1 MTTSSNTHLLS
12 SDDGAIF
19 DFFYFFFISLS
30 NEYFSLQETK
40 PTEEGDKG
48 KLNSSDSSLIFFFGL
63 TEDCGNP
70 ALVFGFFLCVQR
82 FLQIL

>member
-19 DFFYFFFISLS
+19 DFFFFFTSLS

-40 PTEEGDKG
+40 PAEEGDKG
-48 KLNSSDSSLIFFFGL
+48 KLNSSDSSLIYIYI
-63 TEDCGNP
+63 
-70 ALVFGFFLCVQR
+70 FLIIS
-82 FLQIL
+82 FS